1 MGTAI
6 HTGML
11 RILIVEDERDIAQV
25 LTEALR
31 EEGYQTSLETD
42 GQRALRTVQEQAF
55 DLLIC
60 DIRLPGADG
69 FDILRAVRESSPGTP
84 VILMSA
90 YGSIPEAVDALR
102 LEHAAH
108 YLAKP
113 FAIDQLL
120 ATVAEIEQRLALQRA
135 ALATGKGAPEEAIIG
150 QSVSISALRD
160 FVRTVADTD
169 GPVLLTGETGTGK
182 ELVSHVIHLLSRRRD
197 EALVAV
203 NCAAFPDALLESELF
218 GHERGAFTGATNRR
232 EGRFRA
238 ANGGTLFLDEV
249 GDIAP
254 SAQAKL
260 LRVLEDGSFQPLGS
274 DTTLHADVRI
284 LSATNAD
291 LRAGRENRLREDLF
305 YRLKLFH
312 VHLPPLRERMGD
324 LPLLV
329 NHFLHELSTGE
340 LPDISPRAW
349 SALRSYHY
357 PGNIRELRHAIRHAL
372 VISRGEEIDLCHLP
386 EELRGGEPAP
396 AAPPRIQSL
405 QDAER
410 GFARDYLL
418 RALRAT
424 DWNRTQAAKL
434 LGISRKT
441 LWKRLRDLDINQ
453 DGDDRPAPDP
463 GSAH

>member
-6 HTGML
+6 HSGAL
-11 RILIVEDERDIAQV
+11 RILVVEDERDIAHALV
-25 LTEALR
+25 EALHQ
-31 EEGYQTSLETD
+31 EGYQASLETD
-42 GQRALRTVQEQAF
+42 GLRALQTLREQTF

-69 FDILRAVRESSPGTP
+69 FDILRSARETSPGTP

-120 ATVAEIEQRLALQRA
+120 DSVAEIEQRISLQRA
-135 ALATGKGAPEEAIIG
+135 ALVSGAGAPEEAIIG
-150 QSVSISALRD
+150 QSASISALRD

-182 ELVSHVIHLLSRRRD
+182 ELVAHVIHLISRRRD

-203 NCAAFPDALLESELF
+203 NCAAFPDTLLESELF
-218 GHERGAFTGATNRR
+218 GHERGAFTGASQRR

-238 ANGGTLFLDEV
+238 AEGGTLFLDEV

-291 LRAGRENRLREDLF
+291 LRAGGDNRLREDLF

-312 VHLPPLRERMGD
+312 VHLPPLRERMSD

-329 NHFLHELSTGE
+329 KHFLAELSSGQPPE
-340 LPDISPRAW
+340 ISPRAW
-349 SALRSYHY
+349 AALRAHDY
-357 PGNIRELRHAIRHAL
+357 PGNVRELRHAIRHAL
-372 VISRGEEIDLCHLP
+372 VIARGDEIDLCHLP
-386 EELRGGEPAP
+386 HELRGGAPAP
-396 AAPPRIQSL
+396 TAVPQLQSL

-410 GFARDYLL
+410 AFARDYLL

-441 LWKRLRDLDINQ
+441 LWKRLRDLGIHQ
-453 DGDDRPAPDP
+453 DGAAPDSSTTP
-463 GSAH
+463 